1 MIGTKF
7 LEQFLR
13 YNRDMA
19 KLYIKSDEN
28 SKLVAEL
35 LEKYIRQSTAHNLSV
50 KEENADFC
58 VSLKITEYPE
68 EQRLNAYFYNNAENM
83 QDLADKIYYQCSK
96 AEIKTRPVSKKSMP
110 RDQYEIDFKCPT
122 LCINLTNDS
131 IEIDEE
137 VYALV
142 IGQGIVSHLS
152 PGTVFD
158 TFSVKDK
165 IKKPGDKNFVNR
177 KFVQEPTSNSRL
189 LFKK

>member
-1 MIGTKF
+1 
-7 LEQFLR
+7 
-13 YNRDMA
+13 MA
-19 KLYIKSDEN
+19 KIYIKSDEYSN
-28 SKLVAEL
+28 SVKDF
-35 LEKYIRQSTAHNLSV
+35 LEKYIRQNTPHNLSV
-50 KEENADFC
+50 HEGNADIC
-58 VSLKITEYPE
+58 ISLFIPEYPA
-68 EQRLNAYFYNNAENM
+68 EQRFNAYFYNNAEGI
-83 QDLADKIYYQCSK
+83 QELADRIYYQCSK

-110 RDQYEIDFKCPT
+110 RDEYEIDFKCPT

-142 IGQGIVSHLS
+142 IGQGIVSFFN

-165 IKKPGDKNFVNR
+165 IKKPGDKSFVNR
-177 KFVQEPTSNSRL
+177 KYIQEPTSNSRL